1 MDISRVAHKARQFR
15 DLHRPGQP
23 LVLFNVWDAVSARVV
38 EQAGYPALAT
48 GSAAVAWTQG
58 FPDGEHISR
67 NQMLQAVSRIARAV
81 AVPVSADLEAAYGL
95 TVRDAAAT
103 ARGAIEAGAAGL
115 NFEDTGEPGKLI
127 DLDLQCERIEAM
139 VETGARLGVPLV
151 INARTDVFIAGGAA
165 DTQTRMEEAIRRGNR
180 FLQAGAD
187 CVFVLGVSDEESDC
201 APRARNQGTAQR
213 VRDGENTAGFAAG
226 ATWRRARQYRSCG
239 PRARTRAR
247 PASRAA
253 AARGRHVRVCGGPYF
268 RRRTQRL
275 ICAKG
280 LTGSRTRSGVENAP
294 LCV

>member
-1 MDISRVAHKARQFR
+1 MDISSVAENARRFR

-23 LVLFNVWDAVSARVV
+23 LVLFNVWDAVSARIV
-38 EQAGYPALAT
+38 EQAGYRALAT

-67 NQMLQAVSRIARAV
+67 KQMLEAVSRIVRAV

-165 DTQTRMEEAIRRGNR
+165 DAQTRMEEAIRRGNR
-180 FLQAGAD
+180 FLQAGAG
-187 CVFVLGVSDEESDC
+187 CVFVLGVSDEESI
-201 APRARNQGTAQR
+201 ARLAREIKGPLNVFATAKTPPVSRLAQLGVARVSIGPAGLAHALAHVRRAAQR
-213 VRDGENTAGFAAG
+213 LREEGTFEFAADRISG
-226 ATWRRARQYRSCG
+226 DELNALFV
-239 PRARTRAR
+239 P
-247 PASRAA
+247 
-253 AARGRHVRVCGGPYF
+253 
-268 RRRTQRL
+268 
-275 ICAKG
+275 KG
-280 LTGSRTRSGVENAP
+280 
-294 LCV
+294 